1 MKTKTLNNKINSY
14 INLINSFHRKYEIS
28 VAGQNTEKLNTLE
41 TDLEAVLA
49 LQKDVQTLKDSLKT
63 KKKEL
68 ETGIEKL
75 KQDKSEFKKALK
87 SFKKSA
93 RIARGKNKNQDSE
106 SLRKET
112 FVPLPKRNPGNK
124 PVPSLVRLL
133 IPQSCDRI

>member
-14 INLINSFHRKYEIS
+14 VNLINSFHRKYEIS

-41 TDLEAVLA
+41 ADLEAVLA

-68 ETGIEKL
+68 ENGIEKL

-93 RIARGKNKNQDSE
+93 RIAGAKTKTKTPNPSGKKS
-106 SLRKET
+106 
-112 FVPLPKRNPGNK
+112 FG
-124 PVPSLVRLL
+124 
-133 IPQSCDRI
+133 